1 MEAVDVVDDAV
12 GQVRA
17 LERVGDR
24 SALCVIRGDDANFL
38 LLRISAIRA
47 DDIDNRM
54 HFLHILGTLPR

>member
-17 LERVGDR
+17 LERVSDR
-24 SALCVIRGDDANFL
+24 PALCVVRGDDANFL

-47 DDIDNRM
+47 DDVDDRM